1 MSAHGATGFGIRR
14 AVDTDRNVM
23 NAFIAHDLA
32 GTSYTEVPAY
42 FLALALAGR
51 SDESRGIVAERDGEI
66 VGFALYG
73 EVAGSVGTGRIHF
86 VSVSASSRLNA
97 VGVQLCEAVVG
108 DLVGAGARI
117 VIAELPDDPILVS
130 GRALLARCGFSEVGR
145 VPDYYADGVALLIL
159 ARSVGT
165 QTNVSD

>member
-1 MSAHGATGFGIRR
+1 MSAQGGAVFRIRR
-14 AVDTDRNVM
+14 AVDTDRSVM

-32 GTSYTEVPAY
+32 GTSYVEVPAY
-42 FLALALAGR
+42 FLALALEGR
-51 SDESRGIVAERDGEI
+51 SAESRGIVAERDGEV

-97 VGVQLCEAVVG
+97 VGVQLCEAVVN
-108 DLVGAGARI
+108 DLLAAGARI
-117 VIAELPDDPILVS
+117 VIAELPNDPILVS

-145 VPDYYADGVALLIL
+145 VPDYYADGVALVIL
-159 ARSVGT
+159 ARSTAG
-165 QTNVSD
+165 QSNDDG

>member
-1 MSAHGATGFGIRR
+1 MSAQGGAGFSIRR
-14 AVDTDRNVM
+14 AVDTDRSVM

-42 FLALALAGR
+42 FLALALEGR
-51 SDESRGIVAERDGEI
+51 SDESRAIIAQRDGEV

-73 EVAGSVGTGRIHF
+73 KVAGSVGTGRIHF

-108 DLVGAGARI
+108 DLADAGARI

-145 VPDYYADGVALLIL
+145 VPDYYADGVALIIL
-159 ARSVGT
+159 ARSASEPANG
-165 QTNVSD
+165 N

>member
-1 MSAHGATGFGIRR
+1 MIAHGGAEFTIRR
-14 AVDTDRNVM
+14 AVDTDRSVM

-42 FLALALAGR
+42 FLALALQGR
-51 SDESRGIVAERDGEI
+51 STESRGIVAERDGEV

-97 VGVQLCEAVVG
+97 VGVHLCDAVVS

-145 VPDYYADGVALLIL
+145 VADYYADGVALVIL
-159 ARSVGT
+159 TRSTASQSNSGG
-165 QTNVSD
+165 